1 MTTRPSNRRSDV
13 VVRPLVERDLDQAD
27 LVFRTAFGTFMGA
40 PEPEKFFGDVDFVRT
55 RWRADPAAAFAA
67 ELNGELV
74 GSNLVTNWGSVGF
87 FGPLTVRPDCWDR
100 GIAKRM
106 LEPTMEL
113 FASWKTRQVGLLTFA
128 ESPKHV
134 GLYQS
139 FGFWPRYLIAA
150 MAMPVVAPVGAPP
163 GPPEVAP
170 GRAGAPGRAVAYT
183 RFSEV
188 ASHDRA
194 GLTSSVRE
202 LTSAVFEGLDVT
214 REIDAVLDQKLGE
227 TVLISDASGLQ
238 AVAVCHI
245 GPGTEAG
252 SDTCYVKF
260 GAARPGRKA
269 ARSFGQLIDAC
280 QDLAATSGVSVL
292 SAGVNFGRERAYAA
306 LRQRGFRVQFQGIAM
321 HRGNEPGYDKPNC
334 YVIDDWR

>member
-1 MTTRPSNRRSDV
+1 MTTRPSNRRNDV
-13 VVRPLVERDLDQAD
+13 VVRHLVERDLDQAD
-27 LVFRTAFGTFMGA
+27 LIFRTAFGTFTGA
-40 PEPEKFFGDVDFVRT
+40 AEPERFFGDTDLVRT
-55 RWRADPAAAFAA
+55 RWRADPTAAFAA
-67 ELNGELV
+67 ELDGELV

-100 GIAKRM
+100 GIAKQL
-106 LEPTMEL
+106 LEPTMDL
-113 FASWKTRQVGLLTFA
+113 FASWKTRHVGLLTFA

-150 MAMPVVAPVGAPP
+150 MAAPVVAPVP
-163 GPPEVAP
+163 
-170 GRAGAPGRAVAYT
+170 AGAPGRAVAYT

-202 LTSAVFEGLDVT
+202 LTSAVFDGLDVT
-214 REIDAVLDQKLGE
+214 REIDAVLNQNLGE

-252 SDTCYVKF
+252 SDACYVKF

-306 LRQRGFRVQFQGIAM
+306 LRQRGFRAQFQGIAM

>member
-1 MTTRPSNRRSDV
+1 MD
-13 VVRPLVERDLDQAD
+13 
-27 LVFRTAFGTFMGA
+27 
-40 PEPEKFFGDVDFVRT
+40 
-55 RWRADPAAAFAA
+55 
-67 ELNGELV
+67 
-74 GSNLVTNWGSVGF
+74 
-87 FGPLTVRPDCWDR
+87 
-100 GIAKRM
+100 
-106 LEPTMEL
+106 L
-113 FASWKTRQVGLLTFA
+113 FASWKTRHVGLLTFA

-134 GLYQS
+134 GLYQG

-150 MAMPVVAPVGAPP
+150 MAAPVVAP
-163 GPPEVAP
+163 E
-170 GRAGAPGRAVAYT
+170 RAVSYT

-194 GLTSSVRE
+194 GLKSGVRE
-202 LTSAVFEGLDVT
+202 LTSAVFDGLDVT

-227 TVLISDASGLQ
+227 TVLVSDASGLQ

-260 GAARPGRKA
+260 GAARPGRRA

-280 QDLAATSGVSVL
+280 QGLAAAAGASVL
-292 SAGVNFGRERAYAA
+292 SAGVNFGREHAYTA
-306 LRQRGFRVQFQGIAM
+306 LRQRGFRAQFHGIAM

>member
-13 VVRPLVERDLDQAD
+13 VVRPLVESDLDQAD
-27 LVFRTAFGTFMGA
+27 LIFRTSFGTFMGA
-40 PEPEKFFGDVDFVRT
+40 AEPERFFGDTDLVRT
-55 RWRADPAAAFAA
+55 RWRADPTAAFAA
-67 ELNGELV
+67 ELDGELV

-100 GIAKRM
+100 GIAKQL
-106 LEPTMEL
+106 LEPTMDL
-113 FASWKTRQVGLLTFA
+113 FASWKTRHVGLLTFA

-150 MAMPVVAPVGAPP
+150 MAAPVVAP
-163 GPPEVAP
+163 E
-170 GRAGAPGRAVAYT
+170 RAVSYT

-194 GLTSSVRE
+194 GLAADVSE
-202 LTSAVFEGLDVT
+202 LTSAVFDGLDVT
-214 REIDAVLDQKLGE
+214 REIEAVLDQKLGE
-227 TVLISDASGLQ
+227 TVLVSDSSGLQ

-280 QDLAATSGVSVL
+280 QDLAATASVSVI
-292 SAGVNFGRERAYAA
+292 STGVNLGREHAYAA
-306 LRQRGFRVQFQGIAM
+306 LRQRGFRAQFQGVAM
-321 HRGNEPGYDKPNC
+321 HRPNKPGYDRPNY
-334 YVIDDWR
+334 YVMDDWR